1 MYTSITTKIMH
12 VSVGPKVS
20 LEGAHCG
27 ELGVGFQTGKCKG
40 PGAGTSVVAP
50 ERAEEASGDCDRG
63 RSRGEK
69 PHRGAFLA
77 ESKHFPGT
85 LLTGE

>member
-1 MYTSITTKIMH
+1 MGTVT
-12 VSVGPKVS
+12 
-20 LEGAHCG
+20 
-27 ELGVGFQTGKCKG
+27 GVG
-40 PGAGTSVVAP
+40 V
-50 ERAEEASGDCDRG
+50 
-63 RSRGEK
+63 GEK